1 MMSGN
6 RYRNKVAVLTADQM
20 EKLADAAARQANQLL
35 EGEERRSALSL
46 AARLR
51 VYAIMKRAL
60 TPLAT
65 KLKLVEAGR

>member
-1 MMSGN
+1 
-6 RYRNKVAVLTADQM
+6 M
-20 EKLADAAARQANQLL
+20 EKLADAAASQASHLL
-35 EGEERRSALSL
+35 EGEERRNALSL

-65 KLKLVEAGR
+65 KLK

>member
-1 MMSGN
+1 MTSGN
-6 RYRNKVAVLTADQM
+6 PYRKKVAFLTADQM
-20 EKLADAAARQANQLL
+20 ERLADAAVSQANRLF

-65 KLKLVEAGR
+65 KLK

>member
-1 MMSGN
+1 MTSGN
-6 RYRNKVAVLTADQM
+6 RYRNKVAFLTADQM

-65 KLKLVEAGR
+65 KLK

>member
-6 RYRNKVAVLTADQM
+6 DYRKKVAFLTADQM
-20 EKLADAAARQANQLL
+20 EKLADAAASQANQLL

-51 VYAIMKRAL
+51 VYATMKRAL
-60 TPLAT
+60 SPLAT
-65 KLKLVEAGR
+65 KPK

>member
-1 MMSGN
+1 MTFGN
-6 RYRNKVAVLTADQM
+6 HYRKKVAFLTADQM
-20 EKLADAAARQANQLL
+20 EKLADAAARQASQLL

-65 KLKLVEAGR
+65 KPK

>member
-1 MMSGN
+1 MTTGDHYSK
-6 RYRNKVAVLTADQM
+6 KVAFLTADQL

-35 EGEERRSALSL
+35 EGEERRRALSL

-65 KLKLVEAGR
+65 KLK

>member
-1 MMSGN
+1 M
-6 RYRNKVAVLTADQM
+6 TADQM
-20 EKLADAAARQANQLL
+20 EKLADAAARQASQLL

-65 KLKLVEAGR
+65 KPK

>member
-1 MMSGN
+1 MTSGN
-6 RYRNKVAVLTADQM
+6 HYRRKVAFLTADQM
-20 EKLADAAARQANQLL
+20 EKLADAAARQASQLL

-65 KLKLVEAGR
+65 KPK